1 LQTKTL
7 KIIVENFPENI
18 EPIKKI
24 TIFCWGYCMHADV
37 TVKQPL
43 FLRKYKATQ

>member
-1 LQTKTL
+1 
-7 KIIVENFPENI
+7 
-18 EPIKKI
+18 
-24 TIFCWGYCMHADV
+24 MHADV